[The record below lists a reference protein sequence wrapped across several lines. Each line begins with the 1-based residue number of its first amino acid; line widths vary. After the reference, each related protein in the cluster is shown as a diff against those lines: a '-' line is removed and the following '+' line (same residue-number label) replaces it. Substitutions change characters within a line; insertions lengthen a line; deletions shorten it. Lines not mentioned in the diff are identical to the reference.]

1 MSVSESTAH
10 RHIRKLQGIGVLQV
24 KKQFKKGRQQT
35 NRYTFPTPDWWI
47 EPADAEGCHVE
58 NGDTLLGT
66 TDERDV
72 DALEDVEDV
81 LDVGGFQ
88 HLRSRR
94 CLPGERRRLRWTPLD
109 RRSLFFTHRD
119 ITWDLVDVFENHLQA
134 RNIAEKG
141 KPQTIPTRRRM
152 KWIRS
157 ANDLLD
163 DHPVED
169 VVAVLDIVFTRWDG
183 LLPFP
188 VINDYTG
195 RVDPRLR
202 RVTRLA
208 QIIEDFP
215 GLLAMVNEP
224 AHLAEIID
232 PADAPDAPAKKPKA
246 YYDRGEGFPM
256 EDQVSELV
264 ELFTKTKTILGRQVS
279 DYDLFAWRKTF
290 RIMLDRHQIPYADIV
305 LVVGALA
312 DRRLE
317 LDFSRYNA
325 PYDLVRSD
333 RPGGRDRRPG
343 DYPREWVN
351 ILGWVCCRSRAR
363 LLRPQH
369 QPCRR
374 LRRIVGHEQHRGT
387 ATPLRS
393 PCGTGSRLGADA

>member
-1 MSVSESTAH
+1 MS
-10 RHIRKLQGIGVLQV
+10 R
-24 KKQFKKGRQQT
+24 
-35 NRYTFPTPDWWI
+35 
-47 EPADAEGCHVE
+47 E

-94 CLPGERRRLRWTPLD
+94 CLPGERQHLRWTPLD

-119 ITWDLVDVFENHLQA
+119 ITWDLVDVFENHLQP

-232 PADAPDAPAKKPKA
+232 PADAPDAPAEAEGVLRPWRGLSDGGPGQRIGGVVHQDEDHPGSPGQRLRPVHLAKA
-246 YYDRGEGFPM
+246 SGSCWTATRSLTPTSFWWSAPWLIVDWNWTSVATTRP
-256 EDQVSELV
+256 
-264 ELFTKTKTILGRQVS
+264 TIS
-279 DYDLFAWRKTF
+279 SAA
-290 RIMLDRHQIPYADIV
+290 I
-305 LVVGALA
+305 
-312 DRRLE
+312 
-317 LDFSRYNA
+317 
-325 PYDLVRSD
+325 DLVDVTDDPVTIPAS
-333 RPGGRDRRPG
+333 G
-343 DYPREWVN
+343 
-351 ILGWVCCRSRAR
+351 
-363 LLRPQH
+363 
-369 QPCRR
+369 
-374 LRRIVGHEQHRGT
+374 
-387 ATPLRS
+387 
-393 PCGTGSRLGADA
+393 